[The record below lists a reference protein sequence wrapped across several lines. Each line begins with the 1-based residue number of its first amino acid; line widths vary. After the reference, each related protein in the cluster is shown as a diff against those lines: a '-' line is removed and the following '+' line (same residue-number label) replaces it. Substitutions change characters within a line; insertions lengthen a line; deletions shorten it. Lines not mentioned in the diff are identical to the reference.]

1 MGGALFDEFP
11 HFTARAN
18 DILGYSVPQL
28 CREDPQS
35 QLGITEFTQPALYVV
50 GCLSYL
56 KTLVGARPPD
66 FLCGHSLGEYCA
78 LFAAGAYDFETGLR
92 LVRHRA
98 QLMRRAQQGSMMAV
112 LGLGLAQVE
121 AVLSEAGEPDV
132 SVANDNAP
140 QQVVLA
146 GAAAGLQKL
155 TRPLEAAGAQRCV
168 MLNVSGAFHS
178 QHMSQAAREFTA
190 ALAAA
195 DFADPRIP
203 VIANVT
209 GEPYAAGSVREILGR
224 QIESRVQWRAS
235 MQYLLRHGVAKIAE
249 IGPGKVLTGLFQANR
264 VAVDTKSP
272 SPAASIPTRQ
282 NASPQPVS
290 KSESPPTP
298 ALTAEKLGSASFRR
312 DYGVRLAYVAGA
324 MYKGIASK
332 ELVVRMGKAGL
343 IGFLGSGG
351 LRLAVLEAAIRFIQA
366 ELAPGGAAYGFN
378 LLHHPYDPRLE
389 AETVDLFL
397 RYDVRNIEAA
407 AYLEITE
414 PLVYFRLKGAHRDSA
429 GLPVTPRRVI
439 AKVSRPEVARAFL
452 RPAPEA
458 ILRSLVSAGKLTAA
472 EAAIG
477 RELPVSGD
485 LCVEADSGGHTDGGV
500 AYALMPAM
508 KNLRDEMLRTH
519 GYRSEVRLGAAGG
532 IGSPEAAAAAFVLGA
547 DFILTGS
554 VNQCSP
560 ESGASEAVK
569 DMLQRLD
576 VQDTAYAPAG
586 DLFEAGSKVQVMK
599 KGVLFPARANKLYE
613 LYRHYDSLEAME
625 PTVRSMLERTYFKR
639 SLEEVWREVRE
650 YYQVSKPERIEL
662 AERNPKQKMAL
673 VFRWYFAQ
681 TSRLAMEGDLSRSA
695 DFQVHCGPAMG
706 AFNRFAR
713 GTDLEDW
720 RQRHVDRIAERLMRG
735 AAEVL
740 AGRLASVTHSSA

>member
-1 MGGALFDEFP
+1 M
-11 HFTARAN
+11 R
-18 DILGYSVPQL
+18 
-28 CREDPQS
+28 
-35 QLGITEFTQPALYVV
+35 
-50 GCLSYL
+50 
-56 KTLVGARPPD
+56 
-66 FLCGHSLGEYCA
+66 CA
-78 LFAAGAYDFETGLR
+78 PE
-92 LVRHRA
+92 
-98 QLMRRAQQGSMMAV
+98 GSMMAV
-112 LGLGLAQVE
+112 LGLGLAGVE
-121 AVLSEAGEPDV
+121 AVLRETGEPDV

-146 GAAAGLQKL
+146 GAAAGMRNLM
-155 TRPLEAAGAQRCV
+155 RPLEAAGAQRCV

-178 QHMSQAAREFTA
+178 RHMSEAAREFA
-190 ALAAA
+190 ATLAAA

-203 VIANVT
+203 VVANVT
-209 GEPYAAGSVREILGR
+209 GEPYPSGRVREILSR

-235 MQYLLRHGVAKIAE
+235 MQYLLRCGVTGVVE
-249 IGPGKVLTGLFQANR
+249 VGPGRVLTSLFQANR
-264 VAVDTKSP
+264 MAVDTAKPVPATHQP
-272 SPAASIPTRQ
+272 SGTDASAAPH
-282 NASPQPVS
+282 AF
-290 KSESPPTP
+290 
-298 ALTAEKLGSASFRR
+298 TAEQLGSASFRR

-351 LRLAVLEAAIRFIQA
+351 LRLGVLEAAIRFIQA

-397 RYDVRNIEAA
+397 RYDVRNVEAA

-414 PLVYFRLKGAHRDSA
+414 PLVHFRLKGAHRDSA
-429 GLPVTPRRVI
+429 GLPATPRRVI

-458 ILRSLVSAGKLTAA
+458 ILQSLISAGKLTAE

-508 KNLRDEMLRTH
+508 KNLRDEMLRAQ
-519 GYRSEVRLGAAGG
+519 GYRCEVRLGAAGG

-560 ESGASEAVK
+560 ESGASTAVK

-576 VQDTAYAPAG
+576 VQDTTYAPAG

-599 KGVLFPARANKLYE
+599 KVVLFPARANKLYE
-613 LYRHYDSLEAME
+613 LYRHYDSLDAME
-625 PTVRSMLERTYFKR
+625 PPVRSMLERTYFKC

-650 YYQVSKPERIEL
+650 YYNNSRPERIEL

-706 AFNRFAR
+706 AFNRFVR

-720 RQRHVDRIAERLMRG
+720 RHRHVDRIAERLMRG